1 MSAVCLGCH
10 RLLPSGGENS
20 MRDVGSKSLL
30 RGSVAQELAK
40 GEMWQPQNTS
50 RQLQPLN
57 GVQGALLFSP
67 SVF

>member
-1 MSAVCLGCH
+1 
-10 RLLPSGGENS
+10 
-20 MRDVGSKSLL
+20 MRDVGSKSSL
-30 RGSVAQELAK
+30 RGSVAQELKQRGDVAT
-40 GEMWQPQNTS
+40 QNTS